1 MEQRDQQKYERDLV
15 SNNTNNNNSRRK
27 NYFFE
32 SLNDAQIQRFVDAE
46 FE

>member
-32 SLNDAQIQRFVDAE
+32 NLNDAQIQRFVDAE

>member
-1 MEQRDQQKYERDLV
+1 MEQRDQQKYERELV

-32 SLNDAQIQRFVDAE
+32 NLNDA
-46 FE
+46 

>member
-32 SLNDAQIQRFVDAE
+32 NLNDA
-46 FE
+46 